1 MIVLSLGGSLINP
14 GTPDVDYLRR
24 LADVLRKNRPLGIIV
39 VTGGGR
45 PARTY
50 ADAIRKLGGN
60 EFKADEAAILS
71 TRQNA
76 HLLIGAL
83 GRRDGHVV
91 VPQDFDEAA
100 RAALSGR
107 VVVMGGTI
115 PGLTTD
121 ADAALIAEKLH
132 AQRIVNVS
140 NVDGVYDSDPRKNR
154 GAKKFKHMT
163 FPQLLKLAVRS
174 DERSA
179 GTHFI
184 FDVFASKIIARSRIE
199 THFVNGKKLKD
210 VESAMRGRRHGGTV
224 VKG

>member
-14 GTPDVDYLRR
+14 GKPDVVYLRK
-24 LADVLRKNRPLGIIV
+24 LADVLRKNRSQGIIV
-39 VTGGGR
+39 VTGGGK

-50 ADAIRKLGGN
+50 AEAIRQLGGN

-76 HLLIGAL
+76 HLLIAAL

-107 VVVMGGTI
+107 IVVMGGTI

-132 AQRIVNVS
+132 AGRILNLS
-140 NVDGVYDSDPRKNR
+140 NVDGVYDSDPRKNKQ
-154 GAKKFKHMT
+154 AKKFKQMP
-163 FPQLLKLAVRS
+163 FLQLLKLAIRG

-199 THFVNGKKLKD
+199 THFVHGKKLDD
-210 VESAMRGRRHGGTV
+210 VANAMKGKKHNGTI